1 MYTFSIIVSMCLVAA
16 YIFGAVRYKHGE
28 CPSDMKEIAYAL
40 PDGWRW
46 LTSVWMAATVYTLTP
61 KLFLVIPDRWEV
73 CAHCFATAMTML
85 CILPMLKHEGN
96 KSHQVLDVV
105 SSVFGQIC
113 VIIINPLWLALWLV
127 VPVLMVRSRHDMSR
141 RWQDGRI
148 KLVCSLLCYATIAL
162 ALLFA

>member
-1 MYTFSIIVSMCLVAA
+1 MYTLSIIISICLVAG
-16 YIFGAVRYKHGE
+16 YILLARIYKGNN
-28 CPSDMKEIAYAL
+28 PSSMKEIAYIL
-40 PDGWRW
+40 PEGGWRW
-46 LTSVWMAATVYTLTP
+46 LQSVWMAATLYTLTP

-85 CILPMLKHEGN
+85 CILPLLKHEGN

-113 VIIINPLWLALWLV
+113 VLIINPLWLALWLV
-127 VPVLMVRSRHDMSR
+127 VPVLMARSRHEMSR

-148 KLVCSLLCYATIAL
+148 KLVCSLLCYATLAL
-162 ALLFA
+162 ALLFS